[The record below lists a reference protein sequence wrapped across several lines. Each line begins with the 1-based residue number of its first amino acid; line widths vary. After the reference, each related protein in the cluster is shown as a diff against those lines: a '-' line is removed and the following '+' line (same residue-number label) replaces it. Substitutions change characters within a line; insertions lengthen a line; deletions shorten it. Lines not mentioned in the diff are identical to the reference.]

1 MKKRVTT
8 TALRS
13 MKERGERITM
23 LTSYDATF
31 SRLIDRSGIDVM
43 LVGDSLGM
51 VVQGHQNTIP
61 VTMDEMIYHSR
72 AVVRGRGDG
81 RSHVVCDL
89 PFMSYQARTEDA
101 LYNAGRLMKEGC
113 AESVKLEGGESVVD
127 TVYRLVSVGIPVMG
141 HIGLTPQS
149 VHQLGGH
156 RVQGRDED
164 AANRILNEA
173 KMLEEAGAYAI
184 VLETVPAELATRIT
198 QAVGIP
204 TIGIGAGPECDGQ
217 VLVIYDLIGL
227 SPDFNPR
234 FLKKYANV
242 GLDVM
247 RACKAFSSEVKNG
260 AFPAAENCY

>member
-1 MKKRVTT
+1 
-8 TALRS
+8 

-31 SRLIDRSGIDVM
+31 SRLIDRAGIDVM

-61 VTMDEMIYHSR
+61 VTMDEMIYHCR

-89 PFMSYQARTEDA
+89 PFMSYQSRTEDA
-101 LYNAGRLMKEGC
+101 LHNAGRLMKEGY
-113 AESVKLEGGESVVD
+113 AESVKLEGGEAMVD

-164 AANRILNEA
+164 DADRILRDA
-173 KMLEEAGAYAI
+173 KLLEQAGAYAI
-184 VLETVPAELATRIT
+184 VLETVPADLATRIT
-198 QAVGIP
+198 EAVNIP
-204 TIGIGAGPECDGQ
+204 IIGIGAGPECDGQ

-247 RACKAFSSEVKNG
+247 RACKSFSSEVKNG